1 MRQLMVLLLLVLVAA
16 PVRGGEERVLLRE
29 DFRDLESWRPLYFP
43 KIPKHSVYTVETQGD
58 QHYLRAASSGS
69 ASGLVYKKE
78 FDVYRYP
85 RIRWRWKVDNVYRN
99 WNGSTKQGDDY
110 PIRVYVIFKYDPER
124 AGFLDKIIYESAK
137 LRYGEYPPY
146 SSLNYVWAS
155 KAYPERI
162 FTNPYTGRAKMV
174 LLEQGEAKVGV
185 WVSEEVNVL
194 EDYKRAFGTKPP
206 PTASLAIMND
216 SDNTG
221 ESSVSYVEFI
231 EVYR

>member
-1 MRQLMVLLLLVLVAA
+1 MRRLMVLLLLVLVAL
-16 PVRGGEERVLLRE
+16 PVRAGEDGVLLRE
-29 DFRDLESWRPLYFP
+29 DFRDLENWRPLDFP
-43 KIPKHSVYTVETQGD
+43 KIPKRSIYTVETQGD
-58 QHYLRAASSGS
+58 QHYLKAASNGS

-78 FDVYRYP
+78 FNVYDYP

-99 WNGSTKQGDDY
+99 WDGSTKQGDDY
-110 PIRVYVIFKYDPER
+110 PIRVYVVFKYDPER
-124 AGFLDKIIYESAK
+124 AGFLDKITYESAK
-137 LRYGEYPPY
+137 LIYGEYPPY

-162 FTNPYTGRAKMV
+162 LTSPYTDRAKMV

-185 WVSEEVNVL
+185 WVSEEVNVI
-194 EDYKRAFGTKPP
+194 EDYERAFGIKPP

-221 ESSVSYVEFI
+221 ESAVSYVEFI